1 MKEFKRV
8 MSHENVDN
16 RSIAKLWLDQ
26 IESANV
32 VIVSKALQFV
42 EKESKKKIVEIKGV
56 LKKLNSKACIISLS
70 KSRASSR
77 N

>member
-1 MKEFKRV
+1 MKEFERV

-26 IESANV
+26 IKFANV
-32 VIVSKALQFV
+32 IIVSKALQFV
-42 EKESKKKIVEIKGV
+42 EKESKQKLVEIKGV
-56 LKKLNSKACIISLS
+56 LKKLNSKARIISLS